1 MGGTL
6 RYGVRGTL
14 HTWMRLCSVTPCVS
28 ACGHAW
34 PVHTSHGSAA
44 ANCHTPTPPNCPHL
58 SPHTRTPG
66 RAWLNKSAGGGP
78 WGPMDDRY
86 LLRAGR
92 RLPEKQLLDHY
103 HSHTERCSICRPALR
118 NLRLTRA
125 AAAAVGIAAAA
136 VAAVSLFVQYVAPA
150 AAAAPAAAGQAAAR
164 QVTAAAAAA
173 SSSGWPPLVA
183 LAAAC
188 AAVAAVAGLVWRWC
202 HRTIPQF
209 YTGERPFARNRVPGE
224 FAPQI

>member
-1 MGGTL
+1 MHILGPRALSICDRHAMRCCTVCVGVQHAVANAHRALL
-6 RYGVRGTL
+6 RSPL
-14 HTWMRLCSVTPCVS
+14 PLCRV
-28 ACGHAW
+28 
-34 PVHTSHGSAA
+34 
-44 ANCHTPTPPNCPHL
+44 
-58 SPHTRTPG
+58 
-66 RAWLNKSAGGGP
+66 WLDKVAGGGP
-78 WGPMDDRY
+78 WGPMDERY

-118 NLRLTRA
+118 NLRVARA

-150 AAAAPAAAGQAAAR
+150 VAGTAAGAASAAAGQAAAH
-164 QVTAAAAAA
+164 QAAAAAA
-173 SSSGWPPLVA
+173 AVSPAGWPPLVA

-202 HRTIPQF
+202 HKTIPQF

>member
-1 MGGTL
+1 ML
-6 RYGVRGTL
+6 YSL
-14 HTWMRLCSVTPCVS
+14 P
-28 ACGHAW
+28 A
-34 PVHTSHGSAA
+34 P
-44 ANCHTPTPPNCPHL
+44 PTATNSNLPPIATDCC
-58 SPHTRTPG
+58 RV
-66 RAWLNKSAGGGP
+66 WLDNVAGGGP
-78 WGPMDDRY
+78 WGPMNDSY

-92 RLPEKQLLDHY
+92 RLPENQLLDHY

-118 NLRLTRA
+118 NLRLARA

-150 AAAAPAAAGQAAAR
+150 AGRAAAAAPAAAGQAAA
-164 QVTAAAAAA
+164 QQAAAAAA
-173 SSSGWPPLVA
+173 AVSTTGWPPLVA

-224 FAPQI
+224 FAP